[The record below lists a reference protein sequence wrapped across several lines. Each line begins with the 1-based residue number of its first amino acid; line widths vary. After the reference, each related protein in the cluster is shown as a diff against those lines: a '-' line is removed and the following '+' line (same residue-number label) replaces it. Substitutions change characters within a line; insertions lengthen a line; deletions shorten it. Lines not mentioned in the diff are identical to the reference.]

1 MAQKK
6 QKYNEQSITSLKG
19 AERVRKR
26 PSVVFGSDGLDGC
39 EQSAFE
45 IISNSVDEAREGYG
59 DTITV
64 TVFADHSLE
73 VDDHGRGVP
82 LGFNEGEGRYNW

>member
-26 PSVVFGSDGLDGC
+26 PSVVFGSDGLTAV
-39 EQSAFE
+39 S
-45 IISNSVDEAREGYG
+45 SP
-59 DTITV
+59 
-64 TVFADHSLE
+64 
-73 VDDHGRGVP
+73 P
-82 LGFNEGEGRYNW
+82 LR